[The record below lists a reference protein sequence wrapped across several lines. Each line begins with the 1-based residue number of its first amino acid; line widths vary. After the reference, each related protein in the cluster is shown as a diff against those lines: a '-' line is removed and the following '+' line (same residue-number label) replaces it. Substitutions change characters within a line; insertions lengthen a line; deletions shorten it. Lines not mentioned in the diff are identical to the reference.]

1 LKPFFKI
8 YYDVNLKPHV
18 VKCTWGK
25 DLSFTWLHFHSIQF
39 IWIYCDK
46 SLEKMKHAIWWLFS
60 IWTLE
65 ANVFEL
71 VIWIFFVE
79 QVFKIRFYKMV
90 FICWL
95 CIRNHIIIYNM
106 HKICE
111 FLYLKYICTTCTFF
125 WAIWKMGTISVK
137 SLTFKC
143 ITFCWNKFTKACK

>member
-1 LKPFFKI
+1 M
-8 YYDVNLKPHV
+8 
-18 VKCTWGK
+18 GK
-25 DLSFTWLHFHSIQF
+25 DLSFTWLHFHSIEF

-79 QVFKIRFYKMV
+79 PVFQNKVLQVGFYLLTLHKNSHNYLQYAHDLR
-90 FICWL
+90 ICL
-95 CIRNHIIIYNM
+95 LEIHM
-106 HKICE
+106 HNLY
-111 FLYLKYICTTCTFF
+111 FLK
-125 WAIWKMGTISVK
+125 AIWKMGTISVK

-143 ITFCWNKFTKACK
+143 ITF